1 MIAGATYTLPIDIQY
16 PLGNVSKVIVTL
28 KNETT
33 QQKILKNYPN
43 DNETYLMSD
52 GRLGVRL
59 SQQDTLDLVGNVKV
73 EAQINLASGAVAKTE
88 TKRVFV
94 SPTLH
99 TEMVEGAT
107 DNGEVYL
114 EDVVLEID
122 APITENA
129 NGGGGG
135 FSVDKTMTV
144 EGAAAD
150 AKAVGDLFAAQQKQI
165 DSKQPVGDYALKS
178 EIPSMPDVPVKSVN
192 GKTGAVQLSASDVG
206 ARPSIWTPSAED
218 VGADARGTADKKVSE
233 HNTSDASHNDIR
245 MLVTGLTTRL
255 NSLANSTDTDLDQL
269 AEIVAYI
276 KANKSLI
283 DSITT
288 SKVNV
293 ADIIDNLTTSV
304 SNKPLSAKMGV
315 ELKKLIDAIKI
326 PTTLPASD
334 VYDWAKQPQKPS
346 YNKTEVGLGNVNNE
360 RQYSANNPPPYPVA
374 SVNGKTGAVQLGA
387 ADVGAASVEKV
398 AELSE
403 AIDDLQ
409 KKIDDEDYVLTEVD
423 IINIAQKAADMIND
437 PIGGGLDVELTE
449 EETAELESTISD
461 LKSLKTA
468 NTSVIAFLTD
478 LHIGTGTPTK
488 IKKAVYGYNSIADSV
503 KTDLLLYGGDYMD
516 NNPTTTKAQ
525 ALSMF
530 TNLRSVLSL
539 ADDTCPAA
547 VIKGNHDDN
556 TLYTDYINGLVN
568 EESFWSALGN
578 IDDDR
583 TVRNAGCIED
593 CYGYYDIPNQ
603 KIRVFYVNTVDL
615 PQTLNE
621 VTNTV
626 NYKGQWDTGISVKQL
641 QFIADHLKFYTAG
654 WRVIVFSH
662 HPIMHDITI
671 ENGCGVQADRG
682 GAALLDLLDK
692 FNQTKKAGSIT
703 VTGTGF
709 TGTVSYDFSKNDDC
723 KMIACVN
730 GHTHRD
736 NVEIFNESYFCIST
750 RAVYGHP
757 SYDGHISSSAYF
769 VVDRNNDKL
778 HLLYNGDGEENV
790 FDYGSLNT
798 GETQPDE
805 PTIEEITSP
814 FEWQIGILNDTT
826 GALESDS
833 QSMRISTIK
842 PVGFTT
848 AATIDMSANGNDW
861 YVPYWYDTD
870 GNYIECEGGW
880 ISVYV
885 PLEVPVGKMI
895 GIKVGHNSYGIWD
908 DAGIN
913 TFAENIIVTVEA
925 GGEAYD
931 VPDVPDQPDEPEEP
945 TIELGKPLEN
955 VIYAIGVSA
964 SDGSAGMDVY
974 GNAQRMTALVTYG
987 NKPVSDINNKVGEE
1001 AYFIAIPAEA
1011 TKMTVTCPN
1020 FIYGFQFLKYEN
1032 DAYTKLS
1039 DPGWQT
1045 LGGGSSA
1052 FEAGTYSHVAIN
1064 YKNSSNTNIPADTDT
1079 SGFSIQFD

>member
-16 PLGNVSKVIVTL
+16 QLENVARVIVTL

-33 QQKILKNYPN
+33 QQIILKNYPN

-59 SQQDTLDLVGNVKV
+59 SQQDTISLVGNVKV
-73 EAQINLASGAVAKTE
+73 EAQINIGSGAVAKTE

-129 NGGGGG
+129 NGGGGC

-150 AKAVGDLFAAQQKQI
+150 AKAVGDLFAEQQKQI
-165 DSKQPVGDYALKS
+165 DSKQPVGDYALKN
-178 EIPSMPDVPVKSVN
+178 EIP
-192 GKTGAVQLSASDVG
+192 VQ
-206 ARPSIWTPSAED
+206 
-218 VGADARGTADKKVSE
+218 
-233 HNTSDASHNDIR
+233 
-245 MLVTGLTTRL
+245 
-255 NSLANSTDTDLDQL
+255 
-269 AEIVAYI
+269 
-276 KANKSLI
+276 
-283 DSITT
+283 
-288 SKVNV
+288 
-293 ADIIDNLTTSV
+293 
-304 SNKPLSAKMGV
+304 
-315 ELKKLIDAIKI
+315 
-326 PTTLPASD
+326 
-334 VYDWAKQPQKPS
+334 
-346 YNKTEVGLGNVNNE
+346 
-360 RQYSANNPPPYPVA
+360 

-556 TLYTDYINGLVN
+556 TMYTDYINGLVN

-641 QFIADHLKFYTAG
+641 QFIADHLKFDTAG
-654 WRVIVFSH
+654 WRVMVFSH

-692 FNQTKKAGSIT
+692 FNQTKEAGSIT

-848 AATIDMSANGNDW
+848 AATIDMSANGNDR
-861 YVPYWYDTD
+861 YQTYWYDAD
-870 GNYIECEGGW
+870 GNYIETGASW
-880 ISVYV
+880 VSVSV
-885 PLEVPVGKMI
+885 PLEIPVGKMI
-895 GIKVGHNSYGIWD
+895 GIKVRHNNYGLWD
-908 DAGIN
+908 DTSIN
-913 TFAENIIVTVEA
+913 SFADKVSVYVEE
-925 GGEAYD
+925 GGEPYYPTPED
-931 VPDVPDQPDEPEEP
+931 PEQPDTPDEP

-955 VIYAIGVSA
+955 VMYAIGCSA
-964 SDGSAGMDVY
+964 STGSKGVDVY
-974 GNAQRMTALVTYG
+974 GNPPRMTAVATYG
-987 NKPVSDINNKVGEE
+987 VKPLTDINNCISVE

-1011 TKMTVTCPN
+1011 TKITLTCPN
-1020 FIYGFQFLKYEN
+1020 FIYAFQFLKYEN
-1032 DAYTKLS
+1032 NAFTKVS

-1045 LGGGSSA
+1045 LGGGSST

>member
-16 PLGNVSKVIVTL
+16 PLENVARVIVTL
-28 KNETT
+28 RNETT
-33 QQKILKNYPN
+33 QQIILKNYPN

-59 SQQDTLDLVGNVKV
+59 SQQDTIDLVGSVKV
-73 EAQINLASGAVAKTE
+73 EAQINIGSGAVAKTE

-99 TEMVEGAT
+99 TEIVDGAA

-129 NGGGGG
+129 NGGGD
-135 FSVDKTMTV
+135 FSIDKTMTV

-150 AKAVGDLFAAQQKQI
+150 AKAVGDLFAEQQKQI
-165 DSKQPVGDYALKS
+165 DSKQPVGDYALKN
-178 EIPSMPDVPVKSVN
+178 EIPVQSVN
-192 GKTGAVQLSASDVG
+192 GKTGAVQLTSADVG
-206 ARPSIWTPSAED
+206 ARPSAWTPTAAD
-218 VGADARGTADKKVSE
+218 VGADAAGTADSRVGE
-233 HNTSDASHNDIR
+233 HNISEDAHNDIR
-245 MLVTGLTTRL
+245 LLIAGLTTRL
-255 NSLANSTDTDLDQL
+255 NTIANSSDTDLDQL

-334 VYDWAKQPQKPS
+334 VYSWAKQPQKPT
-346 YNKTEVGLGNVNNE
+346 YTAGE
-360 RQYSANNPPPYPVA
+360 
-374 SVNGKTGAVQLGA
+374 
-387 ADVGAASVEKV
+387 VGAASAEKV
-398 AELSE
+398 SELSE
-403 AIDDLQ
+403 AIEDLQ

-556 TLYTDYINGLVN
+556 TMYTDYINGLVN

-641 QFIADHLKFYTAG
+641 QFIADHLKFDTAG
-654 WRVIVFSH
+654 WRVMVFSH

-790 FDYGSLNT
+790 FDYGSLNI

-833 QSMRISTIK
+833 PSMRISTIK

-870 GNYIECEGGW
+870 GNYIEREGSW
-880 ISVYV
+880 ISVSV

-895 GIKVGHNSYGIWD
+895 GIKVRHNNYEIWN

-913 TFAENIIVTVEA
+913 TFTENIIVTVEA

-931 VPDVPDQPDEPEEP
+931 VPDEPEQP
-945 TIELGKPLEN
+945 TIELGKPIEGVKY
-955 VIYAIGVSA
+955 VIGA
-964 SDGSAGMDVY
+964 SISTGTQGYGIY
-974 GNAQRMTALVTYG
+974 GNPPRMAALATYG
-987 NKPVSDINNKVGEE
+987 VKPIADINNLSSEDV
-1001 AYFIAIPAEA
+1001 YFIEIPADA
-1011 TKMTVTCPN
+1011 TKITVTCPN
-1020 FIYGFQFLKYEN
+1020 FIYAVQFFEYVN
-1032 DAYTKLS
+1032 DTYNRLS
-1039 DPGWQT
+1039 DPGWAT
-1045 LGGGSSA
+1045 LGGGTYT
-1052 FEAGTYSHVAIN
+1052 FEAGVYTHVGIN
-1064 YKNSSNTNIPADTDT
+1064 YKNSSNSNIPADTDT